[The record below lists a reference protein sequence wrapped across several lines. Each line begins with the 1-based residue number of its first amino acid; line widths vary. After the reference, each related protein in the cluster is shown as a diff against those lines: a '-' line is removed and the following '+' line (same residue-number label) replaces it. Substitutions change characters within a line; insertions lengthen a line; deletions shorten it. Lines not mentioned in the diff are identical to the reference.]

1 MKKYDNKHFV
11 HSKLIAKFVLQ
22 TFKTRTMK
30 RMFLVIAIAFAF
42 ASVSQAQELVTKKG
56 FKILPEAGDYSIGF
70 NAVPV
75 VDFFLNVS
83 DILDNTG
90 QTAQHP
96 GYVGGFNQVLV
107 GKYFLED
114 NKAIRGRLA
123 INTNKVTNKTYFD
136 SPADVF
142 NGIAEPAEFEDKNV
156 VGNTNIILG
165 GGLEF
170 RRGHNRLQ
178 GFYGG
183 EVLLGFGMNS
193 VKNTWAVE
201 MNQDAIN
208 NAYTNGDGSL
218 VAAGRILEQKSG
230 MAITFGLRGF
240 AGVEYFFAPK
250 ISVGAEFGW
259 GLGLTTNPR
268 GSQTVET
275 WDAVNNVA
283 LETEASGNNSGSA
296 WGFQVDNGAGQL
308 LLPTAALTMNFH
320 F

>member
-1 MKKYDNKHFV
+1 
-11 HSKLIAKFVLQ
+11 
-22 TFKTRTMK
+22 MK
-30 RMFLVIAIAFAF
+30 RMFLVIAVAFAF
-42 ASVSQAQELVTKKG
+42 ASVTQAQDLVTKKG

-123 INTNKVTNKTYFD
+123 INTTKVTNKTYFD

-142 NGIAEPAEFEDKNV
+142 NGVAEPAEFEDKNV
-156 VGNTNIILG
+156 VGTTNIILG

-183 EVLLGFGMNS
+183 EVLLGFACNS

-201 MNQDAIN
+201 MNQEAITRN
-208 NAYTNGDGSL
+208 YTNGDGTL
-218 VAAGRILEQKSG
+218 VSAGRLLNQKSG
-230 MAITFGLRGF
+230 MSILFGLRGF

-250 ISVGAEFGW
+250 ISIGAEFGW
-259 GLGLTTNPR
+259 GLGIATNPR
-268 GSQTVET
+268 GSQTRETWNGSSAVET
-275 WDAVNNVA
+275 
-283 LETEASGNNSGSA
+283 ESSGANGGSA
-296 WGFQVDNGAGQL
+296 WGFQVDNGIGQL
-308 LLPTAALTMNFH
+308 LTPSAALTMNFH

>member
-1 MKKYDNKHFV
+1 
-11 HSKLIAKFVLQ
+11 
-22 TFKTRTMK
+22 MK
-30 RMFLVIAIAFAF
+30 RMFLVIAVAFAF

-123 INTNKVTNKTYFD
+123 INTNKVTNNTYFD

-142 NGIAEPAEFEDKNV
+142 NGVAEPAEMVDKNV
-156 VGNTNIILG
+156 VGTTNIILG

-183 EVLLGFGMNS
+183 EVLLGFACNS
-193 VKNTWAVE
+193 VKNTWGVE
-201 MNQDAIN
+201 MNQEAITRG
-208 NAYTNGDGSL
+208 YTNGDGSL
-218 VAAGRILEQKSG
+218 VGAGRVLDQKSG
-230 MAITFGLRGF
+230 MSILFGLRGF

-250 ISVGAEFGW
+250 ISIGAEFGW
-259 GLGLTTNPR
+259 GLGLVTNPR
-268 GSQTVET
+268 GKQTTET
-275 WDAVNNVA
+275 WNGTSAVEN
-283 LETEASGNNSGSA
+283 ESSGANGGST
-296 WGFQVDNGAGQL
+296 WGFQVDNGIGQL
-308 LLPTAALTMNFH
+308 LLPSAALTMNFH